1 VRVARLALDFV
12 RDLHMRVLGA
22 FGNMGFED
30 YRRLS
35 DEDLNWLV
43 QKGKSEIVKIEED
56 HRIADLSREA
66 SGKPTEAKQI
76 SHDQQVT
83 DKKRKQIEPYR
94 RELENRSAVPPQRE
108 R

>member
-1 VRVARLALDFV
+1 MDFV

-66 SGKPTEAKQI
+66 SGKPTEAK
-76 SHDQQVT
+76 
-83 DKKRKQIEPYR
+83 
-94 RELENRSAVPPQRE
+94 SARQNNLYVWLSIGRQNND
-108 R
+108 